1 MKPTTSLLGKLGD
14 GWISSRR
21 EIPHCQI
28 ASSISP
34 WKSVHPW
41 FKWDWIYTFLCPSL
55 KHRHQKPTPPWLL
68 AHCQILAELFTQ
80 VQLFPLKVCSVEL
93 CLINDSLCSL
103 CGTAWA
109 YYLTHTLCLMLLSQC
124 AKCTSCFRLLFWLNR
139 ELDSDCRAWAELV
152 PVQTT
157 DYYDNGHM

>member
-55 KHRHQKPTPPWLL
+55 KHWHQKPTPPWLL

-109 YYLTHTLCLMLLSQC
+109 YYLTHSVPHASISVCKMHILLQVIFLAKQRIRLRLQSMGRAGSC
-124 AKCTSCFRLLFWLNR
+124 ANNRLLW
-139 ELDSDCRAWAELV
+139 
-152 PVQTT
+152 
-157 DYYDNGHM
+157 